1 MDAAPPEYLQD
12 EIRERLDRE
21 PVRFRLLARLAAADD
36 PVDDPTVAWPDGER
50 EEVELGV
57 LELTGLDTTRETGD
71 ESSLSRP
78 SSVASKLPSY
88 TTSSSHSRFRP
99 SAIGSPALRSPG
111 LMWPPMPSEYC
122 LRSRRSADARSRCV
136 RKYLSPWW
144 NTT

>member
-1 MDAAPPEYLQD
+1 MRISLSVSISPASLSVSRIAMLSVSPSTRNTTP
-12 EIRERLDRE
+12 RC
-21 PVRFRLLARLAAADD
+21 
-36 PVDDPTVAWPDGER
+36 
-50 EEVELGV
+50 
-57 LELTGLDTTRETGD
+57 TRETGE

-88 TTSSSHSRFRP
+88 TTSSSHSRFSP
-99 SAIGSPALRSPG
+99 SAIGSPPLRSPG

-122 LRSRRSADARSRCV
+122 LRSRRSADARSRWV